1 MFLLVSASI
10 SVIYTGLAVFKSSR
24 LFLQQMNQYWM
35 MKVADRRRKETART
49 MPTLREMLLK
59 MVFSEFLQVLDGG
72 PSLTSTKK
80 KKLPKSHRPLHL
92 NASSI
97 PCRMLNTERSNLN
110 FVGSKATI
118 LFWKQL

>member
-1 MFLLVSASI
+1 
-10 SVIYTGLAVFKSSR
+10 
-24 LFLQQMNQYWM
+24 M
-35 MKVADRRRKETART
+35 MKVDMSRRKETART
-49 MPTLREMLLK
+49 MPTLRDTLLK
-59 MVFSEFLQVLDGG
+59 MVFSEPLQVSEGG

-92 NASSI
+92 KASSI
-97 PCRMLNTERSNLN
+97 PCRILNTERSILN